1 MIITHNGNILMN
13 GGVVLN
19 KIATSPSPSFLNQYS
34 YNFDGVNDYVD
45 TAITNTG
52 TNDISISCWIKT
64 TETFVYT
71 DTRVAF
77 GGYSN
82 SGGSTYD
89 LGRLGSGFA
98 TPNDM
103 VVRVW
108 NTLGSTKLNDGNWHN
123 IIYTYD
129 YTTKEVKAYVDGNTT
144 AEATFTIASWNTNYR
159 IAIGWDGIT
168 SIYHFEGNVD
178 ECAYWEN
185 IISAS
190 DITSIYNSGT
200 PNDLTSLNPVA
211 WWRMGENATWRDPQ
225 WLLPSNENKD
235 KVSNYSM
242 AFDGVNDVMTIG
254 TIDFTNPFTVSL
266 WVKWV
271 ANNIFDNTAGII
283 QFDKGSQ
290 VYSFAIGTG
299 LGSSN
304 DTIGVSWNN
313 NHITFGSGYG
323 DDAWHN
329 IVVKGDGVNLSGVIY
344 YIDGVDVTSIG
355 TPVSNLG
362 LQSTTSYVG
371 KNTYAGDRYFKG
383 NIDEISLW
391 DKELSVSDVADIYN
405 GGTPTTITGAV
416 AHYRMGEDATFD
428 GTNWTVPD
436 NAGSNDGT
444 SANMDISDRVGDAPD
459 SINNALS
466 INMVEV
472 DRETDVPPI
481 FNFKSLLFDGVND
494 YIDLGASSTVADG
507 GQFSLS
513 FWIKGTSQVGTYTA
527 HYLFSADY
535 YNLNTFWII
544 TGTNLQWMNL
554 NASKKDLSV
563 GVLDDSWHHILIIWN
578 PDSADSTIRCF
589 TDGTNEV
596 NVSTDWRF
604 ASSNPL
610 NYNGALRYIGNR
622 GGGTFNGFN
631 GNVDEFAVWNN
642 DQSANIS
649 SIYNGGTPNDLTS
662 LNPVS
667 WWRMGDADTFP
678 TITDN
683 GSGGNNGTMTNMDA
697 GDIVSDT
704 P

>member
-1 MIITHNGNILMN
+1 MN

-19 KIATSPSPSFLNQYS
+19 KIATSPSPSPSFLNQYS

-45 TAITNTG
+45 CGTSIGDSLGDNYTGDLSMSMWFKWDNAGAQEALFEIGNRSSVRIFYLSTYLTKMYWQLGTSGAWSKQVLFNDTTSWHHVLLTYKAGDATNSKFYLDGIEVDVGTG
-52 TNDISISCWIKT
+52 TGSFPVAADMDFAGLFT
-64 TETFVYT
+64 TIGQLSNTINWTGNIDEVAIFNT
-71 DTRVAF
+71 DQSANVA
-77 GGYSN
+77 
-82 SGGSTYD
+82 
-89 LGRLGSGFA
+89 
-98 TPNDM
+98 
-103 VVRVW
+103 
-108 NTLGSTKLNDGNWHN
+108 
-123 IIYTYD
+123 
-129 YTTKEVKAYVDGNTT
+129 E
-144 AEATFTIASWNTNYR
+144 
-159 IAIGWDGIT
+159 
-168 SIYHFEGNVD
+168 
-178 ECAYWEN
+178 
-185 IISAS
+185 
-190 DITSIYNSGT
+190 IYNGGV
-200 PNDLTSLNPVA
+200 PKDLTDLSPMT

-242 AFDGVNDVMTIG
+242 TFDGVNDVMTIG

-271 ANNIFDNTAGII
+271 ANDIIDNTAGII

-391 DKELSVSDVADIYN
+391 DKELSVSDAVDIYN

-416 AHYRMGEDATFD
+416 AHYRMGEDAIFD
-428 GTNWTVPD
+428 GSNWTIPD
-436 NAGSNDGT
+436 IVGSSTGT
-444 SANMDISDRVGDAPD
+444 TANMDISDRVGDAPN
-459 SINNALS
+459 SINNVLS
-466 INMVEV
+466 LNMVEV
-472 DRETDVPPI
+472 DRETDVPPT
-481 FNFKSLLFDGVND
+481 FNFKSLLFDGVDD
-494 YIDLGASSTVADG
+494 Y
-507 GQFSLS
+507 
-513 FWIKGTSQVGTYTA
+513 
-527 HYLFSADY
+527 
-535 YNLNTFWII
+535 
-544 TGTNLQWMNL
+544 
-554 NASKKDLSV
+554 LSV
-563 GVLDDSWHHILIIWN
+563 GATFDATNGVSFSCWVKY
-578 PDSADSTIRCF
+578 
-589 TDGTNEV
+589 DGV
-596 NVSTDWRF
+596 G
-604 ASSNPL
+604 AGL
-610 NYNGALRYIGNR
+610 NWLCS
-622 GGGTFNGFN
+622 N
-631 GNVDEFAVWNN
+631 GNTSGVESQFNTRLISDGRWFNYFQGSARDTGITGLNDGNWHNLIQTVNYSNGDVKFYKDGAVSVTVLTFGSDYSTAKLGGIGGATSTPLYPFKGLVDEFAIFESVL
-642 DQSANIS
+642 
-649 SIYNGGTPNDLTS
+649 TPAEIVTLSTAPTVDLTS
-662 LNPVS
+662 LNPAA
-667 WWRMGDADTFP
+667 WYRMGDNDTFP

-683 GSGGNNGTMTNMDA
+683 GSGGFDGTMINMDA